1 MKESLAEQLSHLT
14 GKSIPEKEVKKKKK
28 KKTFP
33 QVKEENLARG
43 SVIYIP
49 LSAEEGLIVTGG
61 YKERNKYV
69 TIIGTTAD
77 GFVIGSLLINTDPH
91 DATPELGAC
100 QFPLKLKDYPSILD
114 YDSWLDCSQLFRIA
128 KKKVLS
134 RGGYCGSII
143 SSDWDLILPF
153 LRETEAIS
161 NREKR
166 EFGIIV

>member
-14 GKSIPEKEVKKKKK
+14 GKSLPQKKAKKRK
-28 KKTFP
+28 KFP
-33 QVKEENLARG
+33 QVKEENLVRG
-43 SVIYIP
+43 NVIYIP

-69 TIIGTTAD
+69 TIIGATSD
-77 GFVIGSLLINTDPH
+77 GFVIGSLLINTDPN
-91 DATPELGAC
+91 DGTPELGAC

-134 RGGYCGSII
+134 RGGFCGNII
-143 SSDWDLILPF
+143 QSDWDLILPF

-161 NREKR
+161 NKEKR
-166 EFGIIV
+166 EFGIIQ

>member
-14 GKSIPEKEVKKKKK
+14 GKSLPQKKEQKKKKK
-28 KKTFP
+28 FP
-33 QVKEENLARG
+33 KVKEENLVRG
-43 SVIYIP
+43 NVIYIP

-61 YKERNKYV
+61 YAERNKFV
-69 TIIGTTAD
+69 TIIGTTED
-77 GFVIGSLLINTDPH
+77 GFVIGSLLINTNPH
-91 DATPELGAC
+91 DSTRELGAC

-128 KKKVLS
+128 KRKVLNC
-134 RGGYCGSII
+134 GEFCGSITQ
-143 SSDWDLILPF
+143 SDWDLILPF

-166 EFGIIV
+166 EFGIIE

>member
-14 GKSIPEKEVKKKKK
+14 GKSLPEKEVKKEKKK
-28 KKTFP
+28 KKKIFP
-33 QVKEENLARG
+33 QVEEENLVRG

-134 RGGYCGSII
+134 RGGFAEVSFQVI
-143 SSDWDLILPF
+143 
-153 LRETEAIS
+153 
-161 NREKR
+161 
-166 EFGIIV
+166 GI

>member
-14 GKSIPEKEVKKKKK
+14 GKSLPEKEVKKKKK

-33 QVKEENLARG
+33 QVKKENLVRG
-43 SVIYIP
+43 NVIYIP
-49 LSAEEGLIVTGG
+49 LSAEEGLVVTGG
-61 YKERNKYV
+61 YTERKKFV
-69 TIIGTTAD
+69 TIIGETSD

-134 RGGYCGSII
+134 RGGFCGSII
-143 SSDWDLILPF
+143 QSDWDLIVPF

-161 NREKR
+161 TKEKR
-166 EFGIIV
+166 EFGIIE